1 MDLSVR
7 TIIEG
12 HLTLFLFAL
21 FLGLL
26 ACFMAWYRGYFKWS
40 PPDPKKIR
48 LPLRSLIMAFAL
60 YLSVF
65 FLFPFLLRFISF
77 FLSDERKESLWVFR
91 GAVNSWIH
99 IFEITLVVF
108 FLFFYLSFLSSDV
121 RKTVWG
127 DGSYQGFRKNAGH
140 FGMGV
145 VTWLIS
151 FPIVIAVSQ
160 AANLLLLLSHLE
172 NKEQLAVQ
180 SLKFTMDYPVLF
192 GVTAVWIVVWVPVI
206 EELLFRGFLQNWLV
220 RFTGKFWGILATS
233 LIFSGFHFSW
243 AQGGGNAE
251 IIPSLFALS
260 CFLGFI
266 YYRQRSVYA
275 SIGLHA
281 AFNGINVLLMSLSRA
296 P

>member
-160 AANLLLLLSHLE
+160 RPVGERGEEEEGGQEQQVRQFRACLS
-172 NKEQLAVQ
+172 
-180 SLKFTMDYPVLF
+180 P
-192 GVTAVWIVVWVPVI
+192 
-206 EELLFRGFLQNWLV
+206 
-220 RFTGKFWGILATS
+220 
-233 LIFSGFHFSW
+233 
-243 AQGGGNAE
+243 
-251 IIPSLFALS
+251 
-260 CFLGFI
+260 
-266 YYRQRSVYA
+266 QRSPENGHAVRRGGVRRWHVA
-275 SIGLHA
+275 SSKEATENRVG
-281 AFNGINVLLMSLSRA
+281 
-296 P
+296 